1 MCRWVAYYG
10 EPTYL
15 EDVILTPSHSL
26 IRQSL
31 HCREGATSTNG
42 DGFGVG
48 WYGDRAQP
56 GLYREVLPA
65 WNDLNLRSLSHQLK
79 SHLFFAHV
87 RASTGTATTRSNC
100 HPFAYGKWLFMHNG
114 QIGDYEKVRRTL
126 EGCLDDRFYS
136 ARQGTTDS
144 ELMFLLMVQNG
155 LDRDPAGAI
164 IATIAEISDI
174 CGLRGIDAPFRLTIC
189 LSDGKHLYACRHA
202 TDDNPP
208 SLYWRETE
216 TGTLVVSE
224 PIDGEQGCWHKVPAD
239 TLLTLNGT
247 LDMRPL
253 YASSSHAE
261 ALAVPA

>member
-1 MCRWVAYYG
+1 MCRWIAYRG
-10 EPTYL
+10 EPIYL

-31 HCREGATSTNG
+31 HCREGATATNG

-48 WYGDRAQP
+48 WYGARREP

-65 WNDLNLRSLSHQLK
+65 WNDLNLRNLSHQLQ

-100 HPFAYGKWLFMHNG
+100 HPFSHGNWLFMHNG
-114 QIGDYEKVRRTL
+114 QIGGYERVRRKL
-126 EGCLDDRFYS
+126 EGCLEDRLYS
-136 ARQGTTDS
+136 TRQGSTDS

-164 IATIAEISDI
+164 IATIAEIADI
-174 CGLRGIDAPFRLTIC
+174 CGLCGIEDPFRLTIC

-202 TDDNPP
+202 TDDKPP
-208 SLYWRETE
+208 TLYWRTTSE
-216 TGTLVVSE
+216 GTFVVSE
-224 PIDGEQGCWHKVPAD
+224 PIDGDQSCWQPVEAD
-239 TLLTLNGT
+239 TLLTVGDT
-247 LDMRPL
+247 VSIRPL
-253 YASSSHAE
+253 FPASEFA
-261 ALAVPA
+261 ATA